1 MSQQPPAPAGSAG
14 EFLHDFLLAATRHT
28 PGAPAVIESA
38 PPGGT
43 TVTTYAELD
52 ALTERYTTGLREL
65 GMETGARVI
74 LESDT
79 TAHALAMLL
88 ACSRAGL
95 TFVPVSPETP
105 ADRLRSVLATAR
117 PALHVQAPG
126 GIREHLPGTHGTARF
141 GPDGLTV
148 ERAPERHRPRRRVPC
163 VTDPA
168 YIIFT
173 SGTTGR
179 PKGVV
184 MSHRAVTAFY
194 RGMLA
199 HRIATPEDR
208 IASTS
213 PLQFDFS
220 LLNIGLA
227 LGSGASVVP
236 VPQGLV
242 RWPRRLLRVLRETG
256 ATQVNG
262 VPSIWRQTLRHE
274 PERLAALDRLRSVL
288 FCGEEF
294 PLPELR
300 RLQQL
305 LPQARIINCYGA
317 TESMAC
323 SFEDVPN
330 PLPEDAEQLSI
341 GVAHPGAEMLLVG
354 EDGAVVDEPGVPG
367 EIHLR
372 SPALFSGY
380 WDDPEATRAALV
392 PDPLCPQSGQLV
404 LRTGDLAFRGD
415 DGGFRF
421 CGRTDSQVQL
431 NGNRVELGEVE
442 RRLTEFPG
450 ATAASAMALPR
461 PDGGGLQ
468 LTAFVVLAAGR
479 ATADRAAGDPA
490 AADPA
495 ATAAAELRT
504 FCAQTLPA
512 YMVPQ
517 EIQLLDA
524 LPTTSNGKVD
534 RTALAHGARPEP
546 APAPAPGPG
555 PVSDPAPDLARP
567 QAPERAPS
575 PTPSPAP
582 DPASAPAP
590 FPSVARGRG
599 R

>member
-1 MSQQPPAPAGSAG
+1 MSQQPPAPADSGG
-14 EFLHDFLLAATRHT
+14 EFLHDFLLDSARHT
-28 PGAPAVIESA
+28 PDAPAVIESA
-38 PPGGT
+38 QAGRT
-43 TVTTYAELD
+43 TVTTYAELSALVDTYASDLD
-52 ALTERYTTGLREL
+52 ALGI
-65 GMETGARVI
+65 ETGARVI

-79 TAHALAMLL
+79 TAPSLAMLL

-95 TFVPVSPETP
+95 AFVPVSPEVP
-105 ADRLRSVLATAR
+105 QQRLVSILTTAR
-117 PALHVQAPG
+117 PALHLQAADG
-126 GIREHLPGTHGTARF
+126 TREDIPRPVGTARF
-141 GPDGLTV
+141 GPAGLTV
-148 ERAPERHRPRRRVPC
+148 TRAPAHRRPRRRVPC

-184 MSHRAVTAFY
+184 MSHRAVVAFY

-227 LGSGASVVP
+227 LGSGAAVVP

-242 RWPRRLLRVLRETG
+242 RWPRHLLRVLRETG

-262 VPSIWRQTLRHE
+262 VPSIWRQTLRYE
-274 PERLAALDRLRSVL
+274 PERLAALDRLRGVL

-300 RLQQL
+300 RLRQL
-305 LPQARIINCYGA
+305 LPHARIINCYGA

-323 SFEDVPN
+323 SFEDVPH
-330 PLPEDAEQLSI
+330 PLPETVERLSI
-341 GVAHPGAEMLLVG
+341 GVAHPGAEMLLIDEAG
-354 EDGAVVDEPGVPG
+354 EVVDRPGVPG

-392 PDPLCPQSGQLV
+392 PDPLCPQSGQYV
-404 LRTGDLAFRGD
+404 LRTGDLAVQGEKGEFY
-415 DGGFRF
+415 F
-421 CGRTDSQVQL
+421 CGRTDSQVQI

-450 ATAASAMALPR
+450 ATAATAMALPR
-461 PDGGGLQ
+461 PGGAGLQ
-468 LTAFVVLAAGR
+468 LTAFVVLAAQH
-479 ATADRAAGDPA
+479 ATAD
-490 AADPA
+490 AAD
-495 ATAAAELRT
+495 LRD
-504 FCAQTLPA
+504 FCARTLPP

-517 EIQLLDA
+517 DIRWRDS

-534 RTALAHGARPEP
+534 RAALAEGAQTDLAEADGARTDP
-546 APAPAPGPG
+546 AGAAQP
-555 PVSDPAPDLARP
+555 DPAPDPHRP
-567 QAPERAPS
+567 
-575 PTPSPAP
+575 PTPQPQP
-582 DPASAPAP
+582 QPQP
-590 FPSVARGRG
+590 PSMLRGCG
-599 R
+599 H

>member
-1 MSQQPPAPAGSAG
+1 MSQQPPAPAGFAG
-14 EFLHDFLLAATRHT
+14 EFLHDFLLAAARHS

-38 PPGGT
+38 RSGRT
-43 TVTTYAELD
+43 TVTTYGELG
-52 ALTERYTTGLREL
+52 ALVDGYATGLRCL
-65 GMETGARVI
+65 GMETGARVL

-79 TAHALAMLL
+79 TAHSLAMLL
-88 ACSRAGL
+88 ATSRAGL

-105 ADRLRSVLATAR
+105 RQRLRSIIDTVR
-117 PALHVQAPG
+117 PALHLQAPDG
-126 GIREHLPGTHGTARF
+126 ERADLPRAVGAARF
-141 GPDGLTV
+141 GPTGLAV
-148 ERAPERHRPRRRVPC
+148 ERAPEQRRPRRRVPS

-184 MSHRAVTAFY
+184 MSHRAVVAFY

-227 LGSGASVVP
+227 LGSGACVVP

-242 RWPRRLLRVLRETG
+242 RWPRHLLRVLRETG

-262 VPSIWRQTLRHE
+262 VPSIWRQILRHE

-330 PLPEDAEQLSI
+330 PLPRDAQRLSI
-341 GVAHPGAEMLLVG
+341 GVAHPGAEMLLIG
-354 EDGAVVDEPGVPG
+354 EHGEVVDRPDVPG

-392 PDPLCPQSGQLV
+392 PDPLCPQSGQVV
-404 LRTGDLAFRGD
+404 LRTGDLAVRGAN
-415 DGGFRF
+415 GEFYF
-421 CGRTDSQVQL
+421 CGRTDSQVQI

-450 ATAASAMALPR
+450 VTAATAMALPH
-461 PDGGGLQ
+461 PGSGGLR
-468 LTAFVVLAAGR
+468 LTAFVALAADR
-479 ATADRAAGDPA
+479 PATD
-490 AADPA
+490 
-495 ATAAAELRT
+495 AEDLHA
-504 FCAQTLPA
+504 FCARSLPP

-517 EIQLLDA
+517 EIRLVDA
-524 LPTTSNGKVD
+524 LPTTTNGKVD
-534 RTALAHGARPEP
+534 RAALAHGTRAGTADGTGTGTADGTRTETADGTRTSP
-546 APAPAPGPG
+546 
-555 PVSDPAPDLARP
+555 
-567 QAPERAPS
+567 APS
-575 PTPSPAP
+575 PAGPVQPVQPVQPVPET
-582 DPASAPAP
+582 SAPA
-590 FPSVARGRG
+590 VLRGRG
-599 R
+599 H

>member
-14 EFLHDFLLAATRHT
+14 EFLHDFLLAAGRHT
-28 PGAPAVIESA
+28 PDAPAVIESA
-38 PPGGT
+38 QPGPT
-43 TVTTYAELD
+43 TVTTYAQLG
-52 ALTERYTTGLREL
+52 ALVDRYTADLHTL
-65 GMETGARVI
+65 GIETGARVI
-74 LESDT
+74 LESD
-79 TAHALAMLL
+79 ADARSLAMLL
-88 ACSRAGL
+88 AVSRAGL
-95 TFVPVSPETP
+95 AFIPVSPETP
-105 ADRLRSVLATAR
+105 QQRLRSVIDTAR
-117 PALHVQAPG
+117 PALHLQAPDG
-126 GIREHLPGTHGTARF
+126 TRAALPRAVGTARF
-141 GPDGLTV
+141 GPTGLTV
-148 ERAPERHRPRRRVPC
+148 ERAPEQPRPRRRMPC

-184 MSHRAVTAFY
+184 MSHRAVVAFY
-194 RGMLA
+194 RGMLTQ
-199 HRIATPEDR
+199 RIATPQDR

-236 VPQGLV
+236 VPQSLV
-242 RWPRRLLRVLRETG
+242 RWPRHLLRVLRETG

-262 VPSIWRQTLRHE
+262 VPSIWRQILRHE

-323 SFEDVPN
+323 SFEEVPS
-330 PLPEDAEQLSI
+330 PLPGSVRRLSI

-354 EDGAVVDEPGVPG
+354 ERGEVVDEPGVPG

-380 WDDPEATRAALV
+380 WDDPRATRSALV
-392 PDPLCPQSGQLV
+392 PDPLCPQSGQVV
-404 LRTGDLAFRGD
+404 LRTGDLAVKGT
-415 DGGFRF
+415 DGEFYF
-421 CGRTDSQVQL
+421 CGRTDSQVQI

-450 ATAASAMALPR
+450 VTAATAMALPGPEGAGR
-461 PDGGGLQ
+461 RLA
-468 LTAFVVLAAGR
+468 AFVVLTADHPAV
-479 ATADRAAGDPA
+479 ATA
-490 AADPA
+490 
-495 ATAAAELRT
+495 ELGE
-504 FCAQTLPA
+504 FCAQTLPP

-517 EIQLLDA
+517 EIRLLDA
-524 LPTTSNGKVD
+524 LPTTANGKVD
-534 RTALAHGARPEP
+534 RAALAHALSVRP
-546 APAPAPGPG
+546 AG
-555 PVSDPAPDLARP
+555 
-567 QAPERAPS
+567 ERAEES
-575 PTPSPAP
+575 T
-582 DPASAPAP
+582 
-590 FPSVARGRG
+590 
-599 R
+599 